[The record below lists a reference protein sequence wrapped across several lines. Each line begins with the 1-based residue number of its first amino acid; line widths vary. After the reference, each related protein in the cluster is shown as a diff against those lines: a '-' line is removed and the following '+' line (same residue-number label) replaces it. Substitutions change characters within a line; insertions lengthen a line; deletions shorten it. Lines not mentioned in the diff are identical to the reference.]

1 VIGKPSLFLAL
12 AGTAALSVVAHA
24 AAVAEAPQPTRMG
37 VSIQQSVAERDKDA
51 ARRNRALDL
60 REQTARAAEERLKS
74 ELQARPQADARA
86 GKAEP
91 QDDQFESL
99 ARIYQAMK
107 PAKAAKVF
115 EQLDLEVQMRVA
127 QRMRDR
133 STAMILAAMTPEGAA
148 RLSMALA
155 RRGAPPP
162 GARPA
167 PRTAVGTASASAAA
181 SGR

>member
-1 VIGKPSLFLAL
+1 MRAAERVMETVEASKPQPAKPAGQAGAGQTCRHPAERPQGRRRGAFVIGKPSLFLAL

-86 GKAEP
+86 GKAERRTTSSNP
-91 QDDQFESL
+91 S
-99 ARIYQAMK
+99 
-107 PAKAAKVF
+107 PA
-115 EQLDLEVQMRVA
+115 
-127 QRMRDR
+127 
-133 STAMILAAMTPEGAA
+133 ST
-148 RLSMALA
+148 
-155 RRGAPPP
+155 RR
-162 GARPA
+162 
-167 PRTAVGTASASAAA
+167 
-181 SGR
+181 